1 MPYEREFAPR
11 LGHVPAASSAAIQE
25 AMTRWVIPAVTADKS
40 EIEKRLIPLTELA
53 SEESRPPPKFAFAF
67 DGSDIEV
74 PAREKYP
81 SVTVGFLQIGGAL
94 VDLDKFFNSDDHGL
108 VDPRKL
114 RQAMDARSIQSV
126 LPGSMIVRPGMTGI
140 ETWRLELDQM
150 FRTSGFTEAGE
161 TFSLQDA
168 LLTMHG
174 EPGSPAGS
182 IEIGKCSSCET
193 TDVPVAADDATCPVC
208 ASQLYVTDVLRTH
221 DEFAESGSN
230 MVPFTRVMNAAERLL
245 SLGYIDWL
253 YTHYPAALATTLFI
267 QDGPLAFFGTTAP
280 LKRRWLSYWAALNAK
295 LSQQGHLPP
304 LLVGVEKSRTF
315 VEHASAIADHIPD
328 CHLMWLDNQYIQTRI
343 RAKDPSK
350 WYGQDEFYGRRFFY
364 KTSTGRMLVITVPRL
379 PEGVPYNDS
388 KKPGKPPDQYANP
401 ALYPTLRA
409 TLEALDRV
417 QTRMYANAVIP
428 VALAHEAV
436 ALPLGTGSHVLTLM
450 AKQALG
456 LP

>member
-11 LGHVPAASSAAIQE
+11 LGHVSAASSSAIQQ
-25 AMTRWVIPAVTADKS
+25 ALTRWNIPALTADTG
-40 EIEKRLIPLTELA
+40 EIEKRIVAVDRLSAEQG
-53 SEESRPPPKFAFAF
+53 RPPPKFAFAF

-74 PAREKYP
+74 PARLEYP

-94 VDLDKFFNSDDHGL
+94 VDLDKFFDSDDDGL

-126 LPGSMIVRPGMTGI
+126 LPGSMIVRPGMTGV
-140 ETWRLELDQM
+140 ETWRLELDDM
-150 FRTSGFTEAGE
+150 FRTSGFTESGE
-161 TFSLQDA
+161 TYTLHKA
-168 LLTMHG
+168 LLTLH
-174 EPGSPAGS
+174 GSPGIPATSVTVGRCPS
-182 IEIGKCSSCET
+182 CSAQNIQVT
-193 TDVPVAADDATCPVC
+193 ATGATCQAC
-208 ASQLYVTDVLRTH
+208 SNILYITDVLRTH

-230 MVPFTRVMNAAERLL
+230 MVPFTRVMNAAERFL

-253 YTHYPAALATTLFI
+253 YSNYPAALATTIFI
-267 QDGPLAFFGTTAP
+267 QDGPLAFYGTTAP
-280 LKRRWLSYWAALNAK
+280 LLRRWLSYWSSLNTK
-295 LSQQGHLPP
+295 LAQSENLPP
-304 LLVGVEKSRTF
+304 LVVGVEKSGAF
-315 VEHASAIADHIPD
+315 VEHANAIAEYIPNG
-328 CHLMWLDNQYIQTRI
+328 HVMGLDNHYIQTRI
-343 RAKDPSK
+343 RAKASDK

-364 KTSTGRMLVITVPRL
+364 KTSTGRMLVVTIPRVP
-379 PEGVPYNDS
+379 GGNPYNES
-388 KKPGKPPDQYANP
+388 KQAASPPDWHANP
-401 ALYPTLRA
+401 DRYPTLKA

>member
-11 LGHVPAASSAAIQE
+11 LGHVSAASSAAIRQ
-25 AMTRWVIPAVTADKS
+25 AMTRWTIPATTADKS
-40 EIEKRLIPLTELA
+40 EIKKRIIPLTDLA
-53 SEESRPPPKFAFAF
+53 REESRSSPRFAFAF
-67 DGSDIEV
+67 DGSDVEI
-74 PAREKYP
+74 PAREEYP

-94 VDLDKFFNSDDHGL
+94 VDLDKFFDSDDHGL

-126 LPGSMIVRPGMTGI
+126 LPGSMIVRPGLTGVQ
-140 ETWRLELDQM
+140 TWRLELDEM
-150 FRTSGFTEAGE
+150 FRSSGFTESGE
-161 TFSLQDA
+161 TYSLHDA

-174 EPGSPAGS
+174 KPGSPATF
-182 IEIGKCSSCET
+182 IEIGKCPSC
-193 TDVPVAADDATCPVC
+193 DAVNVPVAPEDATCSGC
-208 ASQLYVTDVLRTH
+208 SSTLYITDVLRTH

-230 MVPFTRVMNAAERLL
+230 IVPFTRVMNATERFL

-253 YTHYPAALATTLFI
+253 YSHYPAALATTLFI
-267 QDGPLAFFGTTAP
+267 QDGPLAFYGTTAP
-280 LKRRWLSYWAALNAK
+280 LLRRWLSYWSALNAD
-295 LSQQGHLPP
+295 LSQRGHLPP
-304 LLVGVEKSRTF
+304 LVVGVEKSGTF
-315 VEHASAIADHIPD
+315 VEHANAIADHIPD
-328 CHLMWLDNQYIQTRI
+328 GHLMGLDNHYIQTRI
-343 RAKDPSK
+343 RAKNPDK

-364 KTSTGRMLVITVPRL
+364 KTSTGRMLVVTVPRV
-379 PEGVPYNDS
+379 PEGGPYNDS
-388 KKPGKPPDQYANP
+388 KKPGKAPDWHANP
-401 ALYPTLRA
+401 AQYPTLRA

>member
-25 AMTRWVIPAVTADKS
+25 AMTRWVIPAITADES
-40 EIEKRLIPLTELA
+40 EIEKRLIPLA
-53 SEESRPPPKFAFAF
+53 KVAPDESRPAPKFTFAF
-67 DGSDIEV
+67 DGSDVEI

-81 SVTVGFLQIGGAL
+81 SVTVGFLKIGGAL
-94 VDLDKFFNSDDHGL
+94 VDLDKFFSSDDRGL

-126 LPGSMIVRPGMTGI
+126 LPGSMIVRPGMTGVQ
-140 ETWRLELDQM
+140 TWRLEVDEM

-161 TFSLQDA
+161 TYSLRDA

-174 EPGSPAGS
+174 EPGSPAAF
-182 IEIGKCSSCET
+182 IEIGKCPSCGM
-193 TDVPVAADDATCPVC
+193 TDVPVVPDDAKCPAC
-208 ASQLYVTDVLRTH
+208 GIRLYVTDVLRTH

-230 MVPFTRVMNAAERLL
+230 MIPFTRVMNAAERLL
-245 SLGYIDWL
+245 SLGYMDWL

-267 QDGPLAFFGTTAP
+267 QDGPLAFHGTTAP
-280 LKRRWLSYWAALNAK
+280 LKRRWLSYWAALGAR
-295 LSQQGHLPP
+295 LSQKGQLPP
-304 LLVGVEKSRTF
+304 LLVGVEKSGTF
-315 VEHASAIADHIPD
+315 VEHAAAIAEYVPE
-328 CHLMWLDNQYIQTRI
+328 CHLMGLDNVYVQTRI
-343 RAKDPSK
+343 RVKDPGK
-350 WYGQDEFYGRRFFY
+350 MYGEDEFYGRRFFY

-379 PEGVPYNDS
+379 PEGDPYENRS
-388 KKPGKPPDQYANP
+388 PGKLPDMHANP
-401 ALYPTLRA
+401 EHYPTLRA

-417 QTRMYANAVIP
+417 QTRMYPNAVIP

>member
-11 LGHVPAASSAAIQE
+11 LGHVSAASSAAIQH
-25 AMTRWVIPAVTADKS
+25 AMTRWNIPAVTADHG
-40 EIEKRLIPLTELA
+40 EIEKRLVPIEKLDV
-53 SEESRPPPKFAFAF
+53 EEIRPAPKFAFAF

-74 PAREKYP
+74 PARQEYP

-94 VDLDKFFNSDDHGL
+94 VDLDKFFDSEDRGL

-126 LPGSMIVRPGMTGI
+126 LPGSMIVRPGLTGV
-140 ETWRLELDQM
+140 ETWRLELDDM
-150 FRTSGFTEAGE
+150 FRSSGFNESGE
-161 TFSLQDA
+161 TYTLHQA
-168 LLTMHG
+168 LLTLHG
-174 EPGSPAGS
+174 GPGNPAQFV
-182 IEIGKCSSCET
+182 EIGRCPSCPAQNIQVAGTGTICPACS
-193 TDVPVAADDATCPVC
+193 TD
-208 ASQLYVTDVLRTH
+208 LYITDVLRTH

-230 MVPFTRVMNAAERLL
+230 IVPFTRVMNAAERFL

-253 YTHYPAALATTLFI
+253 YSHYPSALATTIFI
-267 QDGPLAFFGTTAP
+267 QDGPLAFYGTTAP
-280 LKRRWLSYWAALNAK
+280 LLRRWLSYWSALNLK
-295 LSQQGHLPP
+295 LSDGGNLPP
-304 LLVGVEKSRTF
+304 LVVGVEKSGAF
-315 VEHASAIADHIPD
+315 VEHANAIADYIPNG
-328 CHLMWLDNQYIQTRI
+328 HVMGLDNHYIQTRI
-343 RAKDPSK
+343 RAKAPAK

-364 KTSTGRMLVITVPRL
+364 KTSTGRMLVLTIPRV
-379 PEGVPYNDS
+379 PEGNPYNES
-388 KKPGKPPDQYANP
+388 KQPAVSRDRHANP
-401 ALYPTLRA
+401 AMYPTLRA